1 MSLERPG
8 RASRDSLQAE
18 MEMSDNT
25 QEIDIAMDPS
35 AMYLE
40 EVFTDR
46 AVGTIRRL
54 TPVDGDGKPKAGEAP
69 LYVGQ
74 AQLMTPMGALPL
86 NFEIPA
92 KTLQEAAQRFGEE
105 AKVAVEQAARELQEL
120 RREAASSI
128 VVPGQGGAGGV
139 GGMGGMGG
147 LGGPG
152 GKIQIP

>member
-1 MSLERPG
+1 
-8 RASRDSLQAE
+8 
-18 MEMSDNT
+18 MSDDST
-25 QEIDIAMDPS
+25 DIDIAMDP
-35 AMYLE
+35 AGMFLE

-54 TPVDGDGKPKAGEAP
+54 TPVDEEGQPKPGVAP
-69 LYVGQ
+69 VFVGQ

-92 KTLQEAAQRFGEE
+92 NDLKEAAERFGAE

-128 VVPGQGGAGGV
+128 VVPGSQGAGGV
-139 GGMGGMGG
+139 GGVGGMGVPG
-147 LGGPG
+147 G